1 MATIHDVARKAGVAP
16 ITVSRVINNAGYA
29 SQATRQRVEAAIAEL
44 GFVPN
49 TLARSLR
56 SKRTDTLALVLSDI
70 TNPFFTTLAR
80 GVEDTA
86 SAAGYNVIFCNSD
99 ESEEKEQKY
108 LQVLLQKRVDG
119 ILLVPA
125 RSTPTAVQFLQE
137 HNTPV
142 VILDRYVPL
151 AKTDVVRCDSE
162 KGAYQ
167 LVQLLVNLGHTHI
180 TVLGGPEGVSTSDD
194 RVAGA
199 RRAIAEAKF
208 KQDKLL
214 VYNGAFTQASG
225 YEMTCQA
232 LAASPRPTALFA
244 SNNFIAIGAMKAL
257 HDLGQ
262 RVPEDIALV
271 SFDDLP
277 PALVIF
283 PFLTVAAQPAYAM
296 GQKAT
301 ELLLKRLSSDAVHDH
316 LVTGDFHEIILPVEI
331 IVRQSSGVLRELT
344 P

>member
-56 SKRTDTLALVLSDI
+56 SKRTNTLALVLSDI

-86 SAAGYNVIFCNSD
+86 SSAGYNVIFCNTD
-99 ESEEKEQKY
+99 EDEEKERNY

-125 RSTPTAVQFLQE
+125 RSTPAAVQFLQE

-142 VILDRYVPL
+142 VILDRRVPL
-151 AKTDVVRCDSE
+151 AKADVVRCDSE
-162 KGAYQ
+162 KGAYL
-167 LVQLLVNLGHTHI
+167 LVQLLIKLGHTQI
-180 TVLGGPEGVSTSDD
+180 AVLGGPNGVSTADD
-194 RVAGA
+194 RVAGV
-199 RRAIAEAKF
+199 RRAITEANLSE
-208 KQDKLL
+208 QSLL
-214 VYNGAFTQASG
+214 VFDGAFTQASG
-225 YEMTCQA
+225 YEMTRQA
-232 LAASPRPTALFA
+232 LASIPHPTGLFA

-257 HDLGQ
+257 RDFGQ

-277 PALVIF
+277 PALVTF
-283 PFLTVAAQPAYAM
+283 PFLSVAAQPAYEM

-301 ELLLKRLSSDAVHDH
+301 ELLLNRLSGETARNY
-316 LVTGDFHEIILPVEI
+316 HEIILPIEI
-331 IVRQSSGVLRELT
+331 IVRQSSGAERLSKAQAT
-344 P
+344 

>member
-1 MATIHDVARKAGVAP
+1 M
-16 ITVSRVINNAGYA
+16 INNAGYA

-56 SKRTDTLALVLSDI
+56 SKRTNTLALVLSDI

-86 SAAGYNVIFCNSD
+86 SRAGFTVIFCNTD
-99 ESEEKEQKY
+99 EAEEKEQQY

-142 VILDRYVPL
+142 VIIDRCVPL
-151 AKTDVVRCDSE
+151 AKADVVRCDSE
-162 KGAYQ
+162 NGAYL
-167 LVQLLVNLGHTHI
+167 LVQLLVKLEHTQI
-180 TVLGGPEGVSTSDD
+180 AVLGGPKGVSTADD

-199 RRAIAEAKF
+199 RRAMKEVN
-208 KQDKLL
+208 QPGQNLW
-214 VYNGAFTQASG
+214 VYEGAFTQASG
-225 YEMTCQA
+225 YEMTRQA
-232 LAASPRPTALFA
+232 LASTPPPTAIFA

-257 HDLGQ
+257 RDFGQ

-277 PALVIF
+277 PALVTF
-283 PFLTVAAQPAYAM
+283 PFLTVAAQPAYEM

-301 ELLLKRLSSDAVHDH
+301 ELLLRHLSDA
-316 LVTGDFHEIILPVEI
+316 TARDFREIILPVEI
-331 IVRQSSGVLRELT
+331 IVRQSSGAARRPEAQAL
-344 P
+344 